1 MMQQNIPYFILTQKQ
16 EQLLMRVILM
26 MYLNKSILRL
36 YQTYKNDL
44 QKVQDGLL
52 IQQSVTLATF

>member
-1 MMQQNIPYFILTQKQ
+1 MQQNIPYFILTQKQ

-44 QKVQDGLL
+44 QKLQDGLL
-52 IQQSVTLATF
+52 IQ

>member
-1 MMQQNIPYFILTQKQ
+1 MQQNIPYFILTQKQ

>member
-1 MMQQNIPYFILTQKQ
+1 MQQNIPYFILTQNQ
-16 EQLLMRVILM
+16 EQLLMRVTLM